1 MGVAKVDSGRSVSPA
16 GTDRQSEPQNEG
28 RLSARP
34 PGTVAVVIPTLNSAR
49 TLEACLLSLKRQ
61 TVRPH
66 EVIIVDDVKTT
77 DDTRAIAARMG
88 ARVII
93 SPAGMAE
100 SRNLGFAEATSS
112 YFLSIDSDMMLSPE
126 VIAELVRVFDG
137 HEADAV
143 TIPEVGVGAGLW
155 AKGRILDK
163 ASVEHCGFGRS
174 LRAYRRGFFATTGG
188 YDPAQEAFE
197 DFDFHRR
204 VLAAGAVVKHLD
216 SAYIEH
222 DEGSVRFLDAVRK
235 KYRYGFTVP
244 AFEDRHG
251 AQPFLA
257 GLPRRIL
264 SAVVI
269 GARHD
274 PLSVPVYLV
283 LKAAEY
289 VAASGSSSE
298 IASHTRWMA
307 GVSSSGS
314 GTRRERSSS
323 GRSIIS
329 VHSASS
335 SGRSNPMMRDDD
347 RRDSTDRKDLA
358 SSVSE
363 GPGLPHS
370 NA

>member
-1 MGVAKVDSGRSVSPA
+1 MLAIVVHGELLHKGAIFYNVALAMGGSMARRQLSQRTRRIPPMGVARVDSGRSVSPA

-289 VAASGSSSE
+289 VAAFAGRSPRRLRASSPD
-298 IASHTRWMA
+298 
-307 GVSSSGS
+307 SS
-314 GTRRERSSS
+314 TVWRS
-323 GRSIIS
+323 GRSQ
-329 VHSASS
+329 
-335 SGRSNPMMRDDD
+335 
-347 RRDSTDRKDLA
+347 
-358 SSVSE
+358 
-363 GPGLPHS
+363 
-370 NA
+370 

>member
-1 MGVAKVDSGRSVSPA
+1 MGVARVDSGRSVSPA

-143 TIPEVGVGAGLW
+143 TIPEVGV
-155 AKGRILDK
+155 R
-163 ASVEHCGFGRS
+163 
-174 LRAYRRGFFATTGG
+174 
-188 YDPAQEAFE
+188 
-197 DFDFHRR
+197 
-204 VLAAGAVVKHLD
+204 GAVG
-216 SAYIEH
+216 
-222 DEGSVRFLDAVRK
+222 EGA
-235 KYRYGFTVP
+235 
-244 AFEDRHG
+244 H
-251 AQPFLA
+251 
-257 GLPRRIL
+257 PRQ
-264 SAVVI
+264 
-269 GARHD
+269 
-274 PLSVPVYLV
+274 
-283 LKAAEY
+283 
-289 VAASGSSSE
+289 
-298 IASHTRWMA
+298 
-307 GVSSSGS
+307 GVG
-314 GTRRERSSS
+314 
-323 GRSIIS
+323 
-329 VHSASS
+329 
-335 SGRSNPMMRDDD
+335 
-347 RRDSTDRKDLA
+347 
-358 SSVSE
+358 
-363 GPGLPHS
+363 
-370 NA
+370 